1 MVTRGNKT
9 FTTSGKA
16 NLAHLHTFHHWKIS
30 IGSWDGPK
38 NDLTKPHHHHL
49 KPMLPH
55 HHNENHQFQPM
66 ATSIFI
72 VEEAHSQ

>member
-1 MVTRGNKT
+1 
-9 FTTSGKA
+9 
-16 NLAHLHTFHHWKIS
+16 
-30 IGSWDGPK
+30 
-38 NDLTKPHHHHL
+38 
-49 KPMLPH
+49 MLPH